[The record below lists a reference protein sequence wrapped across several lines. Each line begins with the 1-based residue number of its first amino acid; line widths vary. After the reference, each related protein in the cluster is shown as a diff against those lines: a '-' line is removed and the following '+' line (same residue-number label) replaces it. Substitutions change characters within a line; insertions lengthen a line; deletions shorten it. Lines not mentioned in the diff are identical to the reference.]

1 MSLVNAFGDLNKD
14 ALRIRTFTLG
24 GHTFK
29 VKVPLTAETD
39 AIYERSRVMDEAKA
53 LKYYAELSKEF
64 IDNKDK
70 YIDDKEVEY
79 KENDILIRGKSLM
92 ETARNKVLTQNR
104 ITEMVRLL
112 VPENKDFDMSKVT
125 YEEIETSL
133 AFAVATICSEYS
145 RAWRV
150 SSANAVIST
159 RCRKFSLRVEIAS
172 FASAMPFL
180 NSVVSSPSCAPKPA
194 IT

>member
-1 MSLVNAFGDLNKD
+1 MNLSNAFGDLNKD

-39 AIYERSRVMDEAKA
+39 AIYERSKVMDEAKA
-53 LKYYAELSKEF
+53 QKIYADLSKEF

-70 YIDDKEVEY
+70 YTDDKEVEF
-79 KENDILIRGKSLM
+79 KKNDILIRGKSLM

-104 ITEMVRLL
+104 ITEMIRLL

-125 YEEIETSL
+125 YEEIDELFPFSIQL
-133 AFAVATICSEYS
+133 ELLDEIN
-145 RAWRV
+145 
-150 SSANAVIST
+150 SAISPNYT
-159 RCRKFSLRVEIAS
+159 ANRGK
-172 FASAMPFL
+172 
-180 NSVVSSPSCAPKPA
+180 
-194 IT
+194 

>member
-1 MSLVNAFGDLNKD
+1 MSLANAFGDLNKD

-39 AIYERSRVMDEAKA
+39 AIYERSKVMDEAKA
-53 LKYYAELSKEF
+53 QKIYADLSKEF

-70 YIDDKEVEY
+70 YTDDKEVEF
-79 KENDILIRGKSLM
+79 KKNDILIRGKSLM

-104 ITEMVRLL
+104 ITEMIRLL

-125 YEEIETSL
+125 YEEIDELFPFSIQL
-133 AFAVATICSEYS
+133 ELLDEIN
-145 RAWRV
+145 
-150 SSANAVIST
+150 SAISPNYT
-159 RCRKFSLRVEIAS
+159 ANRGK
-172 FASAMPFL
+172 
-180 NSVVSSPSCAPKPA
+180 
-194 IT
+194 